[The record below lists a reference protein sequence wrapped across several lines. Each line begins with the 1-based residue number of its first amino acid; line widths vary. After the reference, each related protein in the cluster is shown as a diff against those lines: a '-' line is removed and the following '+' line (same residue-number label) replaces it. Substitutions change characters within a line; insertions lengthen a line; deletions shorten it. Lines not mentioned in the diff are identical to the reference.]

1 MRYYSKYQSIMNKE
15 SYTPYLAT
23 HPGELLRDELAARG
37 MTQKHLAEA
46 SGIKAS
52 VVSETVNGK
61 RPISVNVAKALEA
74 VLDIPAEM
82 WLNMQTQ
89 YELDTKNIE
98 RRNSRHEDVVL
109 TIPVS
114 DRGLLRE
121 VARKFGWACML

>member
-1 MRYYSKYQSIMNKE
+1 MNKE
-15 SYTPYLAT
+15 NLTPYQAT
-23 HPGELLRDELAARG
+23 HPGELLRDELEARG
-37 MTQKHLAEA
+37 MTQKQLAEA

-52 VVSETVNGK
+52 IVSETVNGK
-61 RPISVNVAKALEA
+61 RPVSVNVARALEA
-74 VLDIPAEM
+74 VLEIPAEM